1 LKEAYLLTNLSIF
14 FKALFLV
21 WLWIESSTFVLRKI
35 SDGLLKRL
43 LQQGTLDGLFL
54 FGMLSYFIP
63 DPNFQYYLRILFIPF
78 LILDALL
85 PQLDTKIKVFFW
97 VEIVVV
103 FALVKSGLVIS
114 FIGNPSGGYY
124 FFGDSSVFISFFWFI
139 FFVSLINLLNLIEG
153 LLFGMTSVLCMT
165 FLVGLFLQSTINP
178 TALPF
183 AIVLT
188 AFSILLWSFT
198 LFRVKKGLT
207 SPILSSIIA
216 ILVGMLSII
225 ATSKKL
231 ALISIS
237 ITLGIFLIPIVFFS
251 FIIYFTHFLY
261 KLKPTEFAEQP
272 QVLWRFTTRTVNA
285 FALVATIT
293 LNVIIS
299 VIVLHPSKLWSVAIF
314 CFCFLIF
321 IRITQLIFIKN
332 YKKCKDIIFPLEDF
346 IIMFGVKIFR
356 GRKKRALEIVDQCLS
371 QPFTKM
377 HHLVTPDA
385 LCLYKT
391 VHDQYFKDIFQKAL
405 MAIPDGAGVLWAS
418 IFLCER
424 PILQRI
430 PGIEFSKDLFQL
442 SQEKSYQIYFLGAK
456 DETLNKACEKIQS
469 EFPDL
474 NIIGRRN
481 GYFTPEEE
489 DAIIDNIN
497 QLEVDILFVALG
509 VPLQEY
515 FIDRNRDKLKVK
527 LCVGIGGSLDVM
539 SGNLK
544 RSPKFFQDYGLEWLY
559 RTLKEPWRITRILGL
574 PLFILYILKQKLKQG
589 DKETLALHEITNLNQ
604 GYQNYEN

>member
-1 LKEAYLLTNLSIF
+1 MKEVFLLTNLSIF

-21 WLWIESSTFVLRKI
+21 WLWIETSNFLSKKI
-35 SDGLLKRL
+35 SGGFLKRL
-43 LQQGTLDGLFL
+43 LEQGTMDGVFL
-54 FGMLSYFIP
+54 FGLLSYFIP
-63 DPNFQYYLRILFIPF
+63 DPTFQYYLRILFIPF
-78 LILDALL
+78 LILDTCISN
-85 PQLDTKIKVFFW
+85 LDTKMKVFFW
-97 VEIVVV
+97 AEIVIV
-103 FALVKSGLVIS
+103 FAIVKSGLVIS
-114 FIGNPSGGYY
+114 FIGNPSGGYF
-124 FFGDSSVFISFFWFI
+124 FFGGSSVFITFFWFI

-153 LLFGMTSVLCMT
+153 LMFGMTSVLCMT
-165 FLVGLFLQSTINP
+165 FLVGLFLQSTTNP

-188 AFSILLWSFT
+188 AFSILLWLFT
-198 LFRVKKGLT
+198 MFRVKKGLS

-216 ILVGMLSII
+216 ILVGMLSIL

-293 LNVIIS
+293 LNVIVS
-299 VIVLHPSKLWSVAIF
+299 VIVLHPSNLWSVAIF
-314 CFCFLIF
+314 SFCVLIF

-356 GRKKRALEIVDQCLS
+356 GRKTRAIEIVNNCLQ
-371 QPFTKM
+371 QPFSKM

-391 VHDQYFKDIFQKAL
+391 VNDQYFKEIFHKAM

-442 SQEKSYQIYFLGAK
+442 AQDQSYKIYFLGAK
-456 DETLNKACEKIQS
+456 DETLNKATNKIQS
-469 EFPDL
+469 EFPTL
-474 NIIGRRN
+474 QIAGSRN
-481 GYFTPEEE
+481 GYFKPEDE
-489 DAIIDNIN
+489 DSIIETINSLNI
-497 QLEVDILFVALG
+497 DILFVALG

-515 FIDRNRDKLKVK
+515 FIDRNRHKLKVK
-527 LCVGIGGSLDVM
+527 LCVGVGGSLDVM

-574 PLFILYILKQKLKQG
+574 PLYILYILKQKLKQG
-589 DKETLALHEITNLNQ
+589 DKETLALHEITNSNQ
-604 GYQNYEN
+604 GTQNYEN

>member
-1 LKEAYLLTNLSIF
+1 M
-14 FKALFLV
+14 
-21 WLWIESSTFVLRKI
+21 WLWIESSNVLEKRLNG
-35 SDGLLKRL
+35 GLLKRL
-43 LQQGTLDGLFL
+43 LQQGTIDGLFL
-54 FGMLSYFIP
+54 FALLSYFIP
-63 DPNFQYYLRILFIPF
+63 DRSFQFYLQILFIPF
-78 LILDALL
+78 LILDGLL
-85 PQLDTKIKVFFW
+85 PKLETKMKVFFW
-97 VEIVVV
+97 VEIAVV
-103 FALVKSGLVIS
+103 FAIVKSGLVIS

-124 FFGDSSVFISFFWFI
+124 FFGDSSIFISFFWFI

-165 FLVGLFLQSTINP
+165 FLVGLFVQSTTNP

-188 AFSILLWSFT
+188 AFSFLLWLFT
-198 LFRVKKGLT
+198 LFRVKKGVT

-293 LNVIIS
+293 LNVIVS
-299 VIVLHPSKLWSVAIF
+299 VIVLHPSKAWSIAIL

-356 GRKKRALEIVDQCLS
+356 GRKKRALEIVDSCLS
-371 QPFTKM
+371 QPYSKM

-391 VHDQYFKDIFQKAL
+391 VHDPYFKDIFQKAM

-442 SQEKSYQIYFLGAK
+442 SQDNNYKIFFLGAK
-456 DETLNKACEKIQS
+456 QETLTKACDKIQS
-469 EFPDL
+469 EFPQL
-474 NIIGRRN
+474 NIVGSQN
-481 GYFTPEEE
+481 GYFNQDEE
-489 DAIIDNIN
+489 DAIIQNIN

-527 LCVGIGGSLDVM
+527 LCVGVGGSLDVM

-604 GYQNYEN
+604 G